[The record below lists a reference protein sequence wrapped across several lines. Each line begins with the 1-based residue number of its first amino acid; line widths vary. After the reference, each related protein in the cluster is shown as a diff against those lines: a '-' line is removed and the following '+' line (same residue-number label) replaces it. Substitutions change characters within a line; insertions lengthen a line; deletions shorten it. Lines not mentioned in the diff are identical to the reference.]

1 MPPMRPRSRIKDI
14 KPVQRPSTVRQ
25 GSGSQ
30 MFGSTLAAVFNA
42 PKYHCALKSTLGS
55 PQFAVT
61 RLQSGPRPIE
71 KAPVYPRDDALL
83 VCVSLTPTAVNQW
96 RALYG
101 GREVGVSKSIAFA
114 TTALDLR
121 CPMEMWVR
129 GPFDYLHYYLSDSL
143 LKSVASENEIA
154 TPSEL
159 QGVFFVE
166 DLVVAQLTRSILSQ
180 VRHGELLDKLELDQV
195 AMLLSA
201 HVLQRYCGATRAARS
216 PRRGLQT
223 WQRFQAEEMLRAQLD
238 GNISIKEL
246 ATVCS
251 LSPSHFAREFR
262 KSFGTSV
269 HQYLIRLR
277 LEKAKALLTGT
288 KKKLSEIAPLS
299 GFCDQAALSRAFS
312 RVEQETPSRW
322 RRRNASI

>member
-1 MPPMRPRSRIKDI
+1 MRPRSPIKDTGPA
-14 KPVQRPSTVRQ
+14 KGPNTVHREPR
-25 GSGSQ
+25 SQ
-30 MFGSTLAAVFNA
+30 MFGSTLAAIFNA
-42 PKYHCALKSTLGS
+42 PKYHCALKSTRGN
-55 PQFAVT
+55 PEFAVT
-61 RLQSGPRPIE
+61 RLQSGPRPFE
-71 KAPVYPRDDALL
+71 KAPAYPRDEALL

-96 RALYG
+96 RAIYG

-121 CPMEMWVR
+121 CTMEMWVR

-143 LKSVASENEIA
+143 LKSVANENEIA

-159 QGVFFVE
+159 QAVFFVD
-166 DLVVAQLTRSILSQ
+166 DLVVAQLTRSILSL
-180 VRHGELLDKLELDQV
+180 VTHGEPLDKLALDQV

-201 HVLQRYCGATRAARS
+201 HVLQRYCGAPRAAKQPGS
-216 PRRGLQT
+216 GLRT
-223 WQRFQAEEMLRAQLD
+223 WQEVRAEEMLRAQLD
-238 GNISIKEL
+238 GNISIREL
-246 ATVCS
+246 ATACS
-251 LSPSHFAREFR
+251 LSPSHFARGFR
-262 KSFGTSV
+262 RSFGTSV

-277 LEKAKALLTGT
+277 LEKSKALLLET
-288 KKKLSEIAPLS
+288 KKKLSEIALLS

>member
-1 MPPMRPRSRIKDI
+1 MRPRDRIDDI
-14 KPVQRPSTVRQ
+14 IAVKRPSAVQRGP
-25 GSGSQ
+25 GSQ
-30 MFGSTLAAVFNA
+30 MFGSTLAAIFNA
-42 PKYHCALKSTLGS
+42 PQYHCALTGTLGS
-55 PQFAVT
+55 PEFAVT

-96 RALYG
+96 RAVYG
-101 GREVGVSKSIAFA
+101 GREVGVSKSIPFA
-114 TTALDLR
+114 TTALNLR

-143 LKSVASENEIA
+143 LQSVADENEIA
-154 TPSEL
+154 TTSEL
-159 QGVFFVE
+159 QEVFFVK

-180 VRHGELLDKLELDQV
+180 VRNGEPLDKLELDQI

-201 HVLQRYCGATRAARS
+201 HVLQRYCGALRAASS

-223 WQRFQAEEMLRAQLD
+223 WQRIRAEEMLRARLD

-246 ATVCS
+246 ATACS
-251 LSPSHFAREFR
+251 LSPSHFARGFR
-262 KSFGTSV
+262 RSFATSV
-269 HQYLIRLR
+269 HQYLIQLR
-277 LEKAKALLTGT
+277 LEKAKALLTET
-288 KKKLSEIAPLS
+288 RKKLSEIASLS

-312 RVEQETPSRW
+312 RVEYETPSRW
-322 RRRNASI
+322 RRRNVSI

>member
-1 MPPMRPRSRIKDI
+1 MVDI
-14 KPVQRPSTVRQ
+14 SSLKRPSTTQQRP
-25 GSGSQ
+25 GSQ
-30 MFGSTLAAVFNA
+30 MFGSTLAAIFNA
-42 PKYHCALKSTLGS
+42 PKYHCAMKSTLGG
-55 PQFAVT
+55 PEFAVT

-71 KAPVYPRDDALL
+71 KAPIYPEDDAVL

-96 RALYG
+96 RARYG

-114 TTALDLR
+114 TTVLDLH
-121 CPMEMWVR
+121 CSMEMWVR
-129 GPFDYLHYYLSDSL
+129 GPFDYLHYYLSGSL
-143 LKSVASENEIA
+143 LRSVAYENGIA
-154 TPSEL
+154 TPAGL
-159 QGVFFVE
+159 QEAFFVE

-180 VRHGELLDKLELDQV
+180 VRHGEPLDKLALDQI

-201 HVLQRYCGATRAARS
+201 HVLQRYCRAKRAVRS
-216 PRRGLQT
+216 PGSGLQT
-223 WQRFQAEEMLRAQLD
+223 WQRIRAEEMLRAQLD

-246 ATVCS
+246 ATACS
-251 LSPSHFAREFR
+251 LSPSHFARGFR
-262 KSFGTSV
+262 RSFGTAV

-277 LEKAKALLTGT
+277 LEKAKALLAGT
-288 KKKLSEIAPLS
+288 RRKLSDIAALS

>member
-1 MPPMRPRSRIKDI
+1 MYPMRPRDRIDDI
-14 KPVQRPSTVRQ
+14 SSVKRPSTVQQ
-25 GSGSQ
+25 GPGSQ

-42 PKYHCALKSTLGS
+42 PKYHCALKSKLGG
-55 PQFAVT
+55 PEFAVT

-71 KAPVYPRDDALL
+71 KAPIYPRDDALL

-96 RALYG
+96 RAVYG
-101 GREVGVSKSIAFA
+101 GREVGVSKSIPFA
-114 TTALDLR
+114 TTALNLR

-143 LKSVASENEIA
+143 LKSVADENEIA

-159 QGVFFVE
+159 QEVFFVE

-180 VRHGELLDKLELDQV
+180 VRRGEPLDKLELDQV
-195 AMLLSA
+195 AMVLSA
-201 HVLQRYCGATRAARS
+201 HVLQRYCGARRAARS
-216 PRRGLQT
+216 ARSGLQT
-223 WQRFQAEEMLRAQLD
+223 WQRIQAEEMLRTRLD

-246 ATVCS
+246 ATACS
-251 LSPSHFAREFR
+251 LSPSHFARGFR
-262 KSFGTSV
+262 SSFATSV

-277 LEKAKALLTGT
+277 LERAKVLLTGT
-288 KKKLSEIAPLS
+288 RKKLSEIAPLS

>member
-14 KPVQRPSTVRQ
+14 KPVQRLSTVRQ
-25 GSGSQ
+25 GSGYQ

-83 VCVSLTPTAVNQW
+83 VCVPMTPPAVNQW

-129 GPFDYLHYYLSDSL
+129 GPL
-143 LKSVASENEIA
+143 
-154 TPSEL
+154 
-159 QGVFFVE
+159 
-166 DLVVAQLTRSILSQ
+166 
-180 VRHGELLDKLELDQV
+180 
-195 AMLLSA
+195 
-201 HVLQRYCGATRAARS
+201 
-216 PRRGLQT
+216 
-223 WQRFQAEEMLRAQLD
+223 
-238 GNISIKEL
+238 
-246 ATVCS
+246 
-251 LSPSHFAREFR
+251 
-262 KSFGTSV
+262 
-269 HQYLIRLR
+269 
-277 LEKAKALLTGT
+277 
-288 KKKLSEIAPLS
+288 
-299 GFCDQAALSRAFS
+299 
-312 RVEQETPSRW
+312 
-322 RRRNASI
+322 

>member
-1 MPPMRPRSRIKDI
+1 MKRS
-14 KPVQRPSTVRQ
+14 STVQQ

-30 MFGSTLAAVFNA
+30 MFGSTLAAVFSA
-42 PKYHCALKSTLGS
+42 PKYHCALKGTLGS
-55 PQFAVT
+55 PEFAVT

-71 KAPVYPRDDALL
+71 KAPAYPRDEALL

-96 RALYG
+96 RALYA

-143 LKSVASENEIA
+143 LKGVACENEIA
-154 TPSEL
+154 TPTEL
-159 QGVFFVE
+159 REVFFIE
-166 DLVVAQLTRSILSQ
+166 DLVVAQLTRSILFQ
-180 VRHGELLDKLELDQV
+180 VRHGEPLDKLELDQV

-201 HVLQRYCGATRAARS
+201 HVLQRYCGATKAAKS
-216 PRRGLQT
+216 PRSGLQT
-223 WQRFQAEEMLRAQLD
+223 WQRIRAEEMLRAQLD

-246 ATVCS
+246 ATACS
-251 LSPSHFAREFR
+251 LSSSHFARGFR
-262 KSFGTSV
+262 RTFGTSV

-277 LEKAKALLTGT
+277 LEKAKTLLSGT
-288 KKKLSEIAPLS
+288 NKKLSEIAHLT

-312 RVEQETPSRW
+312 RVEQEKPSRW
-322 RRRNASI
+322 RRGNAST

>member
-1 MPPMRPRSRIKDI
+1 MSPMKPRGRIEDI
-14 KPVQRPSTVRQ
+14 SPVKRPSTVRQ
-25 GSGSQ
+25 GPGSQ
-30 MFGSTLAAVFNA
+30 MFGSTLAAIFNA
-42 PKYHCALKSTLGS
+42 PKYHCAMKGTLGS
-55 PQFAVT
+55 PEFAVT

-71 KAPVYPRDDALL
+71 KAPVYPEDDALL
-83 VCVSLTPTAVNQW
+83 VCVALTPTAVNQW

-114 TTALDLR
+114 TTVLDLR

-143 LKSVASENEIA
+143 LKSVANENEIA
-154 TPSEL
+154 TPSGL
-159 QGVFFVE
+159 QESFFVE

-180 VRHGELLDKLELDQV
+180 VRHGEPLDKLALDQI

-201 HVLQRYCGATRAARS
+201 HVLQRYCRALRAARS
-216 PRRGLQT
+216 PRSGLQT
-223 WQRFQAEEMLRAQLD
+223 WQRIQAEEMLRAQLD
-238 GNISIKEL
+238 GNLSIKEL
-246 ATVCS
+246 ATACS
-251 LSPSHFAREFR
+251 LSPSHFARGFR
-262 KSFGTSV
+262 RSFGTSV

-277 LEKAKALLTGT
+277 LEKAKALLGGT
-288 KKKLSEIAPLS
+288 KKKLSEIAALS

-312 RVEQETPSRW
+312 RVEQVTPSRW

>member
-1 MPPMRPRSRIKDI
+1 MRPRNRIVAISPMRPPGD
-14 KPVQRPSTVRQ
+14 VQQ
-25 GSGSQ
+25 GPGSQ
-30 MFGSTLAAVFNA
+30 LFGSTLAAVFDA
-42 PKYHCALKSTLGS
+42 PKYHCALKSTLGK
-55 PQFAVT
+55 PEFAVT

-71 KAPVYPRDDALL
+71 KAPIYPRDEALL

-96 RALYG
+96 RAVYG
-101 GREVGVSKSIAFA
+101 GREVGVSKSIPFA
-114 TTALDLR
+114 TTALNLR

-143 LKSVASENEIA
+143 LKSVADENEIA
-154 TPSEL
+154 APSEL
-159 QGVFFVE
+159 QEVFFVE

-180 VRHGELLDKLELDQV
+180 VRHGEPLDKLELDQV

-201 HVLQRYCGATRAARS
+201 HVLQRYCGALRAARS
-216 PRRGLQT
+216 PRSGLQT
-223 WQRFQAEEMLRAQLD
+223 WQKIQAEEMLRARLD
-238 GNISIKEL
+238 GNISLKEL
-246 ATVCS
+246 ATACS
-251 LSPSHFAREFR
+251 LSPSHFARGFR
-262 KSFGTSV
+262 RSFGTSA

-288 KKKLSEIAPLS
+288 GKKLSEIAPLS

-312 RVEQETPSRW
+312 RAEQETPSRW

>member
-1 MPPMRPRSRIKDI
+1 MPVMRPGDRIEDI
-14 KPVQRPSTVRQ
+14 SPVKRPSTVQQ
-25 GSGSQ
+25 GPGSQ
-30 MFGSTLAAVFNA
+30 MFGSTLAAIFNA
-42 PKYHCALKSTLGS
+42 PKYHCALKSMLGK
-55 PQFAVT
+55 PEFAVT
-61 RLQSGPRPIE
+61 RLQAGPRPIE

-96 RALYG
+96 RALYE

-143 LKSVASENEIA
+143 LKSVAYENEIA
-154 TPSEL
+154 TPSKL
-159 QGVFFVE
+159 QEVFFVE

-180 VRHGELLDKLELDQV
+180 VRHGEPLDKLELDQV
-195 AMLLSA
+195 AMLLGA
-201 HVLQRYCGATRAARS
+201 HVLQRYCGAIRAMRS
-216 PRRGLQT
+216 PRSGLQT
-223 WQRFQAEEMLRAQLD
+223 WQRIRAAEMLRAQLD

-246 ATVCS
+246 ATACS
-251 LSPSHFAREFR
+251 LSSSHFARGFR
-262 KSFGTSV
+262 RSFGTTV
-269 HQYLIRLR
+269 HQYLIRIR
-277 LEKAKALLTGT
+277 LERAKALLTGT

-312 RVEQETPSRW
+312 RAEQETPSRW
-322 RRRNASI
+322 RRRNASS

>member
-1 MPPMRPRSRIKDI
+1 M
-14 KPVQRPSTVRQ
+14 QRPSTVQRK
-25 GSGSQ
+25 SGSQ
-30 MFGSTLAAVFNA
+30 MFGSALAAIFSA

-61 RLQSGPRPIE
+61 RLQSGPRPTE

-143 LKSVASENEIA
+143 LKSVAYENEIA

-159 QGVFFVE
+159 QEVFFIE

-180 VRHGELLDKLELDQV
+180 VRHGEPLDKLELDQV
-195 AMLLSA
+195 SMLLSA
-201 HVLQRYCGATRAARS
+201 HVLQRYCGATRASRS
-216 PRRGLQT
+216 PRSGLET
-223 WQRFQAEEMLRAQLD
+223 WQRTQVEEMLRTQLD
-238 GNISIKEL
+238 GNITIKEL
-246 ATVCS
+246 AAACS
-251 LSPSHFAREFR
+251 LSPSHFARGFR

-277 LEKAKALLTGT
+277 LDKAKALLTET
-288 KKKLSEIAPLS
+288 RKKLSEIAPLS

-312 RVEQETPSRW
+312 RAEQETPSRW
-322 RRRNASI
+322 RKRNASI